1 MEFAHETRKQVTHS
15 NKLVD
20 FPLCINDLH
29 APMPSVK
36 RTQHE
41 LKRRRF
47 LKITFCA
54 FFSLLM
60 MQL

>member
-29 APMPSVK
+29 APMPIVK
-36 RTQHE
+36 RTQNE

-47 LKITFCA
+47 F
-54 FFSLLM
+54 
-60 MQL
+60 